1 MKMRFTI
8 YAFGREV
15 EGKWKPYTEEL
26 FTMLC
31 KAYAEQQT
39 MFTVEFDNGS
49 EKELS

>member
-15 EGKWKPYTEEL
+15 EGKWLPYTVET
-26 FTMLC
+26 FTYMC
-31 KAYAEQQT
+31 NAYAGMQS

-49 EKELS
+49 DRG